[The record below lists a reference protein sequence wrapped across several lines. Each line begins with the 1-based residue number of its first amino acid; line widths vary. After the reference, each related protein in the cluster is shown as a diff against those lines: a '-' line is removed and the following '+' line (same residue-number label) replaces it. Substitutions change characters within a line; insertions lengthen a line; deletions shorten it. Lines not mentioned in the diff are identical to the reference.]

1 MVNSLY
7 KDFKKDIFEGL
18 KNKNKNIPCKYL
30 YDDKGSE
37 LFDQICLLKEY
48 YPTNTEINI
57 LKENISDIKKS
68 INNNL
73 TVFEFGAGSLKKIRI
88 LLDNLKIKEYFPIDI
103 SLEHLNYFSNKLS
116 NDYSNI
122 LIKPL
127 YGDFTNNIFYPKLK
141 SKINNL
147 GFFPGSTIGNF
158 EPMFVGKILKNFG
171 EFLGK
176 KSKLLIGVDLI
187 KNEKILLKA
196 YNDEKN
202 ITAKFNLNLLSRI
215 NKELNA
221 NFDIT
226 NFKHLAIY
234 NSLLHRIEMHIISLK
249 KQEVI
254 IDNKKF
260 YFKKNEKIHTENS
273 YKYSI
278 DGFKEIAKKSGFETE
293 KYWIDNNNYF
303 SVFLLKY

>member
-30 YDDKGSE
+30 YDDKGSQ

-187 KNEKILLKA
+187 KNEKI
-196 YNDEKN
+196 
-202 ITAKFNLNLLSRI
+202 
-215 NKELNA
+215 
-221 NFDIT
+221 
-226 NFKHLAIY
+226 
-234 NSLLHRIEMHIISLK
+234 
-249 KQEVI
+249 
-254 IDNKKF
+254 
-260 YFKKNEKIHTENS
+260 
-273 YKYSI
+273 
-278 DGFKEIAKKSGFETE
+278 
-293 KYWIDNNNYF
+293 
-303 SVFLLKY
+303 